1 MVSWLLVLGRFYS
14 LTFAL
19 AVIESAKGEN
29 IDPMAKSSVSAI
41 HAILQITHKSPIP
54 DPKRSDYEDCLF
66 TVEAKVLDITS
77 EQHVPRNIIILLPAF
92 THRIVQPEA
101 AFTEGQLIEADFI
114 PLENVDKRVRTQQRS
129 DDVTSFDLEVFYCLH
144 AEASKREIASIPQHP
159 DSYFQ
164 SAVAKK
170 AQSVEPIRYP
180 WSEKAAAERKA
191 AIERDKAT
199 ILQAL
204 NSHGG
209 NWDIWQSKL
218 QAFYKDLMAK
228 KGKEGS
234 MTQGPFFFERLHYEK
249 YMELCAQ
256 ADTDR
261 PGPLRMLKALNLQL
275 RQRGID
281 LIVVP
286 YPLKEEVHADVFSEK
301 APSDGWFIPYRQK
314 FLLQLLEA
322 DVEVI
327 DLVPALQ
334 AARSRFSYIFYDHH
348 DNHPASGGVEVGAEE
363 IVRRLGRY
371 DMKIPEGS
379 SPIKLHIKPVIL
391 EKGVIINEHKDEETH
406 HYPANSVVTEDGKPL
421 DLPLNPASPMVIM
434 GDSYTRTPE
443 YLKNGLGAALP
454 MHVAYRFG
462 VMPDV
467 LESMG
472 SSNKAMQLLAREG
485 QNYLKGRRVLIFVFA
500 PNRLCGQDA
509 GKDGE
514 SWNLVDL
521 PPISLDR

>member
-1 MVSWLLVLGRFYS
+1 
-14 LTFAL
+14 
-19 AVIESAKGEN
+19 
-29 IDPMAKSSVSAI
+29 
-41 HAILQITHKSPIP
+41 
-54 DPKRSDYEDCLF
+54 
-66 TVEAKVLDITS
+66 
-77 EQHVPRNIIILLPAF
+77 
-92 THRIVQPEA
+92 VQPEA

-114 PLENVDKRVRTQQRS
+114 ALENADKRVRTQQRS

-144 AEASKREIASIPQHP
+144 AEASKKEIASIPQHP

-204 NSHGG
+204 NAHGG

-234 MTQGPFFFERLHYEK
+234 MTQGPFFFERLHFEK
-249 YMELCAQ
+249 YVELCAQ

-286 YPLKEEVHADVFSEK
+286 YPLKEEVHADVFSQK

-327 DLVPALQ
+327 DLVPALK

-454 MHVAYRFG
+454 MHVAFRFG

-500 PNRLCGQDA
+500 PNRLFGQDA

>member
-1 MVSWLLVLGRFYS
+1 MNEIWQLHADKHTVIRRVLVLVMAMSVTEWASGEGS
-14 LTFAL
+14 
-19 AVIESAKGEN
+19 ES
-29 IDPMAKSSVSAI
+29 I
-41 HAILQITHKSPIP
+41 HAVVQITHKSPIP
-54 DPKRSDYEDCLF
+54 DPKRSDYEDCLY
-66 TVEAKVLDITS
+66 TLEGKVLDFRS
-77 EQHVPRNIIILLPAF
+77 ELRTPRNIIILLPAF

-101 AFTEGQLIEADFI
+101 QFAEGQLIETEII
-114 PLENVDKRVRTQQRS
+114 PLEKADKRFRTMQRS
-129 DDVTSFDLEVFYCLH
+129 DDVTSFDLSVFL
-144 AEASKREIASIPQHP
+144 AQKATLLDKKAQSFPEHP
-159 DSYFQ
+159 DTYFQ
-164 SAVAKK
+164 SAADKPMPS
-170 AQSVEPIRYP
+170 AEPVRYP

-191 AIERDKAT
+191 TIERDKAT

-204 NSHGG
+204 NAHGG
-209 NWDIWQSKL
+209 NWDIWQARL
-218 QAFYKDLMAK
+218 QSFYRDLATR
-228 KGKEGS
+228 KGKEGA
-234 MTQGPFFFERLHYEK
+234 MMQNQFFFERLHYQEYK
-249 YMELCAQ
+249 DLCAQ
-256 ADTDR
+256 ADTDQ

-275 RQRGID
+275 RQRGVD

-286 YPLKEEVHADVFSEK
+286 YPHKEEVHADVFSSK
-301 APSDGWFIPYRQK
+301 APADGWFQPYRQK

-334 AARSRFSYIFYDHH
+334 AARARFPFIFYDHH
-348 DNHPASGGVEVGAEE
+348 DNHPACGGVEVGAEE

-371 DMKIPEGS
+371 DLALPAGTPPS
-379 SPIKLHIKPVIL
+379 KLHLKPVIL
-391 EKGVIINEHKDEETH
+391 EKGVVIDEEKHEEIH

-421 DLPLNPASPMVIM
+421 DLPLNLASPMVIM

-443 YLKNGLGAALP
+443 YLPNGMGAALP
-454 MHVAYRFG
+454 MHVAYRLG

-500 PNRLCGQDA
+500 PNRLFGQDA
-509 GKDGE
+509 GKSGE

-521 PPISLDR
+521 PPLSLDR